1 MATEIKNRLKRIGEP
16 SFFHDSRADARTI
29 SKFCNEIADKVNELI
44 RENNQL
50 REELESIKTKQ

>member
-16 SFFHDSRADARTI
+16 AFFHDSRADARTI
-29 SKFCNEIADKVNELI
+29 SRFCNEIADKVNELV

-50 REELESIKTKQ
+50 KEELKSLKTKE